1 MSRMPLELPAAL
13 RKCSYSCGSK
23 GLMETE
29 AQTVSLYTTDARD
42 HGGLKEHSVFFVYN
56 AATWSA
62 NAADVH
68 ARANAFD
75 QFLFINVV
83 RVFDFLLKKC
93 DILVNANEETPTEFK
108 GCCQQHGSRW
118 MGLF

>member
-1 MSRMPLELPAAL
+1 M
-13 RKCSYSCGSK
+13 
-23 GLMETE
+23 E

-75 QFLFINVV
+75 QFLFI
-83 RVFDFLLKKC
+83 
-93 DILVNANEETPTEFK
+93 T
-108 GCCQQHGSRW
+108 
-118 MGLF
+118 